1 MIKIGSIV
9 YYKDDKTKHPYLVH
23 DILEG
28 GEIVLGL
35 GQFPEIEQDF
45 GTPQDVIQ
53 EFYNLEELAEK
64 QKQIDKLIH
73 E

>member
-1 MIKIGSIV
+1 MKIGSIV

-35 GQFPEIEQDF
+35 SQFPEIEQDF
-45 GTPQDVIQ
+45 GTPKDVLQ
-53 EFYNLEELAEK
+53 EFNNIEELLEK
-64 QKQIDKLIH
+64 QEQINTLIY

>member
-1 MIKIGSIV
+1 MKIGSIV

-45 GTPQDVIQ
+45 GTPKDVLQ
-53 EFYNLEELAEK
+53 EFDSIEELLEK
-64 QKQIDKLIH
+64 QEQINTLIN